1 MSTLL
6 TEVAL
11 ILVLLACN
19 GLLAMAEIALV
30 SARRSRLER
39 LAAGGNRGATA
50 AVGLLARPTRF
61 LSTVQI
67 GITLVGILAGAFG
80 GATVAR
86 ELAAMLATVPALA
99 PYATNLAF
107 ALVVT
112 VITYLSLVIG
122 ELVPKRIA
130 LASPERVTLLV
141 AQPMVLLARVSH
153 PIVRVLEGSTEVVVR
168 LLGLHREQATPVTD
182 EDVRALIAQG
192 TASGNIAAAEEEI
205 VERVLR
211 LGDRPANAVMTPR
224 TDVEWVEPGEEPEAL
239 RRVLGEGR
247 HAWLLVCEQ
256 QVDNVLGVVSA
267 AVLLRQCVMG
277 QPFDVRAALQPP
289 LFVPETTPLL
299 KLLEQFRGTR
309 APIAILLDEFGGV
322 QGVVTLSDIL
332 DDLMGDLS
340 REPMPEAGESHI
352 VERPDGGLLVDG
364 ATPVE
369 ELTQALAV
377 ALTDAEHPHDYRTL
391 AGLVLTRLGHLPR
404 VGESVEAFGLRFEVI
419 DMDGRR
425 IDRLLI
431 TKLPPDAALP

>member
-1 MSTLL
+1 MSKMLM
-6 TEVAL
+6 EVVL

-39 LAAGGNRGATA
+39 LAAGGNRRAAA

-99 PYATNLAF
+99 PYSSNLAF
-107 ALVVT
+107 ALVVA

-130 LASPERVTLLV
+130 LASPERITLLV
-141 AQPMVLLARVSH
+141 ARPMALLARVSH
-153 PIVRVLEGSTEVVVR
+153 PVVHVLEGSTDLVVR
-168 LLGLHREQATPVTD
+168 LLGLHRAQATPVTD

-211 LGDRPANAVMTPR
+211 LGDRPASAVMTPR
-224 TDVEWVEPGEEPEAL
+224 IDVEWVEPGEEPESL
-239 RRVLGEGR
+239 RQVLREGR

-256 QVDNVLGVVSA
+256 QVDNVLGVVSTA
-267 AVLLRQCVMG
+267 ALLRQCVMG
-277 QPFDVRAALQPP
+277 QPFDVRGALQPP
-289 LFVPETTPLL
+289 LFVPESTPLL
-299 KLLEQFRGTR
+299 TLLEQFRGTR
-309 APIAILLDEFGGV
+309 ASIAILLDEFGGV

-340 REPMPEAGESHI
+340 GVPMPAPGEAQI
-352 VERPDGGLLVDG
+352 VERPDGGWLVDG
-364 ATPVE
+364 AAPIE
-369 ELTQALAV
+369 ELAETLV
-377 ALTDAEHPHDYRTL
+377 VPLTEAAHPHDYRTL

-404 VGESVEAFGLRFEVI
+404 VGESVEAYGLRFEVI

-425 IDRLLI
+425 IDRVLV
-431 TKLPPDAALP
+431 TRLPPEVEQP

>member
-1 MSTLL
+1 MSKLL

-11 ILVLLACN
+11 ILVLLVCN

-39 LAAGGNRGATA
+39 LAAGGNRRAAA

-99 PYATNLAF
+99 PYSSNLAF
-107 ALVVT
+107 ALVVAI
-112 VITYLSLVIG
+112 ITYLSLVIG

-141 AQPMVLLARVSH
+141 ARPMALLARVSH
-153 PIVRVLEGSTEVVVR
+153 PVVHVLEGSTDLVVR
-168 LLGLHREQATPVTD
+168 LLGLHRAQATPVTD

-211 LGDRPANAVMTPR
+211 LGDRPASAVMTPR
-224 TDVEWVEPGEEPEAL
+224 IDVEWVEPGEEPEAL
-239 RRVLGEGR
+239 RQVLREGR
-247 HAWLLVCEQ
+247 HTWLLVCEQ
-256 QVDNVLGVVSA
+256 QVDNVLGVVSTA
-267 AVLLRQCVMG
+267 ALLRQCVME
-277 QPFDVRAALQPP
+277 QPFDVRGALQPP
-289 LFVPETTPLL
+289 LFVPESTPLL
-299 KLLEQFRGTR
+299 TLLEQFRGTR
-309 APIAILLDEFGGV
+309 ASIAILLDEFGGV

-340 REPMPEAGESHI
+340 GMPLPEAGESQI
-352 VERPDGGLLVDG
+352 VERPDGGWLVDG
-364 ATPVE
+364 ATPIE
-369 ELTQALAV
+369 ELGETLA
-377 ALTDAEHPHDYRTL
+377 APLTEAAHPHDYRTL

-404 VGESVEAFGLRFEVI
+404 VGESVEAYGLRFEVI

-425 IDRLLI
+425 IDRVLV
-431 TKLPPDAALP
+431 TRLPPEVEQP